1 MNDIISSGKM
11 RAMVLH
17 QVGHPLIPSSIEI
30 PVPAADQLLL
40 RVIACGVCRTDL
52 HIADGELAHSKL
64 PLVPGHEIIGTVV
77 RVGQQVQAFKIG
89 DIVGVPWLA
98 YTCKQ
103 CRYCKRHQENLCE
116 HALFT
121 GYTMNGGY
129 AEYTVAYE
137 QYCFPMPAIYANAA
151 GAPLLCA
158 GFIGYR
164 SWNKIREDAENI
176 GIYGFGAAAHILT
189 QIAAFK
195 KKNIYAFT
203 KRGDSLSQMFALDN
217 GAHWAGDATGHSPV
231 KLDAAIIFAPDGG
244 LLPIALRNLDK
255 GGQVICGGIHMS
267 DIPPFPY
274 SHLWE
279 ERSIQSVA
287 NLTRDDGISL
297 LQIAPQVPV
306 RTTVRTYSL
315 EEANDALNDL
325 RTGKLYGA
333 AVLVL

>member
-1 MNDIISSGKM
+1 MNNTYPTGKM

-17 QVGHPLIPSSIEI
+17 EVGHPLIPCSIDI
-30 PVPAADQLLL
+30 PVPNADQVLLK
-40 RVIACGVCRTDL
+40 VMACGVCRTDL
-52 HIADGELAHSKL
+52 HIVDGELPHPNL
-64 PLVPGHEIIGTVV
+64 PLIPGHEIIGTVV
-77 RVGQQVQAFKIG
+77 RTGSNVNTFKEK
-89 DIVGVPWLA
+89 DIVGVPWLG
-98 YTCKQ
+98 YTCNK
-103 CRYCKRHQENLCE
+103 CRYCTHHQENLCE
-116 HALFT
+116 QALFT

-129 AEYTVAYE
+129 AEYTIAYE
-137 QYCFPMPAIYANAA
+137 QYCFPMPPMYANAA

-164 SWNKIREDAENI
+164 SWNKIRDDAENI

-189 QIAAFK
+189 QIAVYK

-203 KRGDSLSQMFALDN
+203 KRGDTLSQMFALDN
-217 GAHWAGDATGHSPV
+217 GAKWAGDSTGHAPV
-231 KLDAAIIFAPDGG
+231 KLDAAIIFAADGA
-244 LLPIALRNLDK
+244 LIPIALRNLRK

-287 NLTRDDGISL
+287 NLTRQDGDLL
-297 LQIAPQVPV
+297 LQVAPQVPV
-306 RTTVRTYSL
+306 RTTIRMYTL
-315 EEANDALNDL
+315 EEANSALSDL
-325 RTGKLYGA
+325 RKGNLNGA

>member
-1 MNDIISSGKM
+1 MQANNEKM

-17 QVGHPLIPSSIEI
+17 QIGHPLIPTAIDI
-30 PVPAADQLLL
+30 PIPDADQLLL
-40 RVIACGVCRTDL
+40 KVIACGICRTDL
-52 HIADGELAHSKL
+52 HIVDGELPHPKL
-64 PLVPGHEIIGTVV
+64 PLVPGHEIVGTVV
-77 RVGQQVQAFKIG
+77 QVGQNVKAFKAG
-89 DIVGVPWLA
+89 DIVGVPWLG
-98 YTCKQ
+98 YTCNQ

-116 HALFT
+116 RALFT

-129 AEYTVAYE
+129 AEYTVAYA
-137 QYCFPMPAIYANAA
+137 QYCFPMPAMYANAA

-164 SWNKIREDAENI
+164 SWNKIRDDAENI

-203 KRGDSLSQMFALDN
+203 RRGDSLSQMFALDN
-217 GAHWAGDATGHSPV
+217 GAKWAGDSNTHAPV
-231 KLDAAIIFAPDGG
+231 KLDAAIIFATDGN
-244 LLPIALRNLDK
+244 LVPIALRNLEK

-267 DIPPFPY
+267 DITPFPY
-274 SHLWE
+274 SYLWE

-287 NLTRDDGISL
+287 NLTREDGELL
-297 LQIAPQVPV
+297 LQVAPQVPV
-306 RTTVRTYSL
+306 RTTVRLYSL

-325 RTGKLYGA
+325 RAGKLKGA